1 MQCYL
6 DDFDAPEIV
15 SEKDASLHIVRP
27 SAALVLRRLAI
38 ARNRVAI
45 SESKAVVGSLETG
58 RMGAWVDGERGR
70 VGVSS
75 ERLLV
80 FVALVF
86 SFWATLQSTAKA

>member
-15 SEKDASLHIVRP
+15 SEKDASLHIGRP
-27 SAALVLRRLAI
+27 SAALVLRRLAN
-38 ARNRVAI
+38 ARNGVAI
-45 SESKAVVGSLETG
+45 SESKAVVGSLATE
-58 RMGAWVDGERGR
+58 RMGAWVDGKRGR
-70 VGVSS
+70 V
-75 ERLLV
+75 EFHQKDFLV